1 MILKNLLRRK
11 TRTFLTL
18 LGIAIGVA
26 AVVTLGG
33 FAEGFVNSYSTIL
46 TSSGADVI
54 VTQSDAADI
63 LFSAVDDST
72 GAQIAALPG
81 VREISGVLM
90 GMVTTPDVPYFIVF
104 GLDPRDFGMAHYKV
118 VEGKPIVGSRQILMG
133 RIAQRNFHKKV
144 GDYYKVQD
152 ISFQIVG
159 IYETGQN
166 VEENGAVISLKDAQE
181 VFKKPNQVAYY
192 QIKAQRADMVL
203 PLIMELARRFPEL
216 TASRSANYMDNQQET
231 LMLRAMGWFIG
242 LLAGLAGGLGMMNT
256 MLMSVFERTREI
268 GVLRALGWRNA
279 RVLRMILGEAFVLSV
294 LGGLLGN
301 ALGAAMIFGINQV
314 PALAGMMDNAYSP
327 ALFAQAMIVALFLGA
342 MGGLYP
348 AWRAARL
355 QPVEAMRYDGG
366 SQAKSQKHVL
376 SAVEGSKVKS
386 DILHSPTSNL
396 QLLTSRLGGIALRNL
411 VRQRTRTLLTMLA
424 IGVGVGLV
432 VLLGGMGDGLL
443 QQLSGI
449 GNQIGDLTVSE
460 AKASDMSMAAI
471 DEKVGRYAAS
481 LPEVA
486 QVSGLLMGIASMPGT
501 PYFIVFGM
509 DPTSYGIRHFAITEG
524 TRIRTPRE
532 MMLGKVAAKNYK
544 KHVGDTM
551 QVAGSSYRI
560 VGIFETG
567 IGYEDSSAVISL
579 DEAQRIFKKPN
590 QVSFY
595 GIKLKDPASAGSVRR
610 QIEARMPQV
619 SVSGSSEFGEKTND
633 MQTFRMMTNALSFI
647 SIIIGGVGM
656 MNAMLMS
663 VNERTREIGTLRAL
677 GWRRRRVVWMIVREA
692 LLLSLLGGLAG
703 IAVGIGL
710 GTLITLEPTMGAY
723 LKGSYSLALMAEAM
737 LIALVLGGVGAL
749 YPAWR
754 AANLSPIEALRYE

>member
-26 AVVTLGG
+26 AVVALGG
-33 FAEGFVNSYSTIL
+33 FAEGFINAYGTIL

-63 LFSAVDDST
+63 LFSAVDDNVGPQI
-72 GAQIAALPG
+72 GAMPG
-81 VREISGVLM
+81 VKAISGVLM
-90 GMVTTPDVPYFIVF
+90 GMVTTPDVPYFVIF
-104 GLDPRDFGMAHYKV
+104 GLDPKDFGMAHYKV

-133 RIAQRNFHKKV
+133 RIAERNFHKKV

-192 QIKAQRADMVL
+192 QIQIQR
-203 PLIMELARRFPEL
+203 PELVPAVMNEVERRFPKL

-231 LMLRAMGWFIG
+231 MMLRAMGWFIG
-242 LLAGLAGGLGMMNT
+242 LLAVLAGGLGMMNT

-268 GVLRALGWRNA
+268 GVLRALGWRNS
-279 RVLRMILGEAFVLSV
+279 RVLRMILGEAFLLSI

-301 ALGAAMIFGINQV
+301 AMGAAMIYGVNQV
-314 PALAGMMDNAYSP
+314 PALAGMMDNAYSLT
-327 ALFAQAMIVALFLGA
+327 LFLQAMFVALFLGA
-342 MGGLYP
+342 MGGVYP
-348 AWRAARL
+348 AWRASRL

-366 SQAKSQKHVL
+366 SQVKSPKSQGK
-376 SAVEGSKVKS
+376 SANPQHPGS
-386 DILHSPTSNL
+386 TF
-396 QLLTSRLGGIALRNL
+396 GGIALRNL
-411 VRQRTRTLLTMLA
+411 MRQRTRTLLTMLA

-432 VLLGGMGDGLL
+432 VMLGGMGEGLL
-443 QQLSGI
+443 EQLGGM
-449 GNQIGDLTVSE
+449 GNGIGDLTVSE

-471 DEKVGRYAAS
+471 DEKVGRYAAM
-481 LPEVA
+481 LPDV
-486 QVSGLLMGIASMPGT
+486 QHISGLLLGIASMPGA
-501 PYFIVFGM
+501 PYFLVFGL
-509 DPTSYGIRHFAITEG
+509 DPTSYGSRHFAITEG
-524 TRIRTPRE
+524 ERMRLPRE
-532 MMLGKVAAKNYK
+532 MMLGKVAAKSYK

-551 QVAGSSYRI
+551 QISGNAFRV

-567 IGYEDSSAVISL
+567 IGYEDSSGVISL
-579 DEAQRIFKKPN
+579 AEAQRVFKKPN

-595 GIKLKDPASAGSVRR
+595 GIKLKDPAKAGLVRQ
-610 QIEARMPQV
+610 QIESRMPQV
-619 SVSGSSEFGEKTND
+619 SVSASSEFGEKTND
-633 MQTFRMMTNALSFI
+633 MQSFRMMTNALSFI
-647 SIIIGGVGM
+647 SILVGGIGM

-663 VNERTREIGTLRAL
+663 VYERTREIGTLRAL
-677 GWRRRRVVWMIVREA
+677 GWQRRRVVWMIVREA
-692 LLLSLLGGLAG
+692 ILLSVLSGLAG
-703 IAVGIGL
+703 IALGIGL
-710 GTLITLEPTMGAY
+710 GTLITMEPTMGGY
-723 LKGSYSLALMAEAM
+723 LKGSYSLTLLAQAM
-737 LIALVLGGVGAL
+737 VIALVLGGIGAL

-754 AANLSPIEALRYE
+754 ASNLSPIEALRYE